1 MMSKKTF
8 ILILWLTFFSCF
20 YIFLIRV
27 GIKKV
32 YFHETM
38 ERRHLIIDDYKFRRN
53 SIGHVISITGFHPE
67 YKDARIGLDKD
78 IRINNGVIRAEVW
91 VSNKVPYFRQVLPG
105 ETTSPLRKDLLNL
118 LYPFIFIGPCL
129 LLLHVWYI

>member
-1 MMSKKTF
+1 M
-8 ILILWLTFFSCF
+8 
-20 YIFLIRV
+20 RV

-38 ERRHLIIDDYKFRRN
+38 ERRHLKIDDYKFNRN
-53 SIGHVISITGFHPE
+53 RHGHVISITGFHPE
-67 YKDARIGLDKD
+67 YENARIGLDKD
-78 IRINNGVIRAEVW
+78 SKINNGVIREEVW
-91 VSNKVPYFRQVLPG
+91 VSEKVLHFRQVLPG

-129 LLLHVWYI
+129 LLLLVWYI